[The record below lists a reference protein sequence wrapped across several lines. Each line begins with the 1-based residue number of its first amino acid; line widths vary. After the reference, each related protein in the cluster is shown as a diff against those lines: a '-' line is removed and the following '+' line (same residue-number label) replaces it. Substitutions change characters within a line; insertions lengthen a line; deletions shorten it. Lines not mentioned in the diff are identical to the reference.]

1 MAKIFHSYFMQREFE
16 QLYRVLLPP
25 LNECGACGITKCY
38 VCKRFDV
45 SCLPCLFRR
54 CVECVKFFNTLNFFF
69 KNSSRDQ
76 WNYICNF
83 LHNLFRLH
91 FKTKQYFWD
100 VSAPIRSN
108 IRDSCFIVLS
118 DVVKNRTSRD
128 KKKIYYLLGNRKYK
142 FYYDPI

>member
-16 QLYRVLLPP
+16 QLYRVLLPS

-38 VCKRFDV
+38 VCKKFDV
-45 SCLPCLFRR
+45 SCSPCLFRR
-54 CVECVKFFNTLNFFF
+54 CVECVNFFNTLNFFF

-91 FKTKQYFWD
+91 F
-100 VSAPIRSN
+100 RLNN
-108 IRDSCFIVLS
+108 ISGMFLLPS
-118 DVVKNRTSRD
+118 DLTLEIAALLFCQTLLRIELVE
-128 KKKIYYLLGNRKYK
+128 KKIY
-142 FYYDPI
+142 IIC

>member
-16 QLYRVLLPP
+16 QLYRVLLPS

-38 VCKRFDV
+38 VCKKFDV
-45 SCLPCLFRR
+45 SCSPCLFRR

-91 FKTKQYFWD
+91 F
-100 VSAPIRSN
+100 RLNN
-108 IRDSCFIVLS
+108 ISGMFLLPS
-118 DVVKNRTSRD
+118 DLTLEIAALLFCQTLLRIELVE
-128 KKKIYYLLGNRKYK
+128 KKIY
-142 FYYDPI
+142 IIC

>member
-16 QLYRVLLPP
+16 QLYRVLLPS

-38 VCKRFDV
+38 VCKKFDV
-45 SCLPCLFRR
+45 SCSPCLFRR
-54 CVECVKFFNTLNFFF
+54 CVDCVNFFNTLNFFF

-91 FKTKQYFWD
+91 F
-100 VSAPIRSN
+100 RLNN
-108 IRDSCFIVLS
+108 ISGMFLLPS
-118 DVVKNRTSRD
+118 DLTLEIAALLFCQTLLRIELVE
-128 KKKIYYLLGNRKYK
+128 KKIY
-142 FYYDPI
+142 IIC

>member
-16 QLYRVLLPP
+16 QLYRVLLPS

-38 VCKRFDV
+38 VCKKFDV
-45 SCLPCLFRR
+45 SCSPCLFRR

-91 FKTKQYFWD
+91 F
-100 VSAPIRSN
+100 RLNN
-108 IRDSCFIVLS
+108 ISGMFLLPS
-118 DVVKNRTSRD
+118 DLTLEIAALLFRQTLLRIELVE
-128 KKKIYYLLGNRKYK
+128 KKIY
-142 FYYDPI
+142 IIC